1 MHFFTYLQF
10 KDDTMTFYFLSF
22 LSPLQILLDF
32 LFQKAIEHHD
42 CHHVFFW
49 SSTEV
54 VLFYFPNRPA
64 TRRSFVLAQAKAG
77 STCDLTGFE
86 KSFDVDLSC
95 KWLKHLETEGCFR
108 KRLDQELNG
117 KRRTAAW
124 NWFLSCS
131 IQVYPRD
138 RYRSERYWKIL
149 RYYFYISHTIIYH
162 PCIWYIFTYNGKPI
176 EIYHSC
182 RYKYIPFP
190 WMVTWVAYHSA
201 VACLQAEGLQT
212 PSLGWHPK
220 FPIGNRRN
228 IHPSKPP
235 MSWG

>member
-1 MHFFTYLQF
+1 MLGAVDYWLHFFTYLQF

-108 KRLDQELNG
+108 KRLDQEAQWEKGGLQLG
-117 KRRTAAW
+117 IGSSHV
-124 NWFLSCS
+124 LSKF
-131 IQVYPRD
+131 ILEIDTDPKD
-138 RYRSERYWKIL
+138 IERY
-149 RYYFYISHTIIYH
+149 
-162 PCIWYIFTYNGKPI
+162 
-176 EIYHSC
+176 
-182 RYKYIPFP
+182 
-190 WMVTWVAYHSA
+190 
-201 VACLQAEGLQT
+201 
-212 PSLGWHPK
+212 
-220 FPIGNRRN
+220 
-228 IHPSKPP
+228 
-235 MSWG
+235 

>member
-149 RYYFYISHTIIYH
+149 RYYFYMSHNHHIPSMYMVYFYLPMKKPIIYL
-162 PCIWYIFTYNGKPI
+162 PF
-176 EIYHSC
+176 IY
-182 RYKYIPFP
+182 R
-190 WMVTWVAYHSA
+190 
-201 VACLQAEGLQT
+201 
-212 PSLGWHPK
+212 
-220 FPIGNRRN
+220 
-228 IHPSKPP
+228 
-235 MSWG
+235 